1 MFEGTL
7 MCTKKIEGSGS
18 RAAFTLIELLVVI
31 AIIAVLVALIMPAVQ
46 SARESANRAKC
57 QNNLKQLNLAA
68 QEYHDA
74 FNSFPAGWYCS
85 VPTYD
90 ANGNLTSG
98 DINCATPSTP
108 YQNYM
113 WSGLVGLFLKM
124 EQNNLYNEINFGVY
138 YTPTVQGT
146 TAPDN
151 ATAIRR
157 TIEGF
162 VCPSNRRPTTVA
174 TGTGSQVTSQLG
186 PSDYRGNMAAGMI
199 LPNSDSGCATLDP
212 TNIFCNIYDNGLTY
226 QNSSVNM
233 AEITDGS
240 SSTIIMG
247 ESISP
252 SGVWSQA
259 TSSVVRTNIDRTI
272 NKPIPFNGTL
282 SWTYWASKHPSAVNF
297 AYCDGSVRPVTS
309 QINKLVLI
317 KLCTRSGG
325 ETVSS
330 DEVK

>member
-7 MCTKKIEGSGS
+7 MRTKIDGTRS

-85 VPTYD
+85 VPQYD
-90 ANGNLTSG
+90 ANGNLISG
-98 DINCATPSTP
+98 DINCATPGTP

-113 WSGLVGLFLKM
+113 WNGLIGLFLKM
-124 EQNNLYNEINFGVY
+124 EQNNLYNEINFNLA
-138 YTPTVQGT
+138 T
-146 TAPDN
+146 TMPDN

-157 TIEGF
+157 TVDGF

-174 TGTGSQVTSQLG
+174 TGTGSQTSSQLG
-186 PSDYRGNMAAGMI
+186 PSDYRGNMAAGMVP
-199 LPNSDSGCATLDP
+199 PNSQSGCPTQDP
-212 TNIFCNIYDNGLTY
+212 TNPSCLYYDNGVTY
-226 QNSSVNM
+226 QNSTVNM
-233 AEITDGS
+233 ADITDGS
-240 SSTIIMG
+240 SATIILG
-247 ESISP
+247 ESIYP
-252 SGVWSQA
+252 QGVWSQA
-259 TSSVVRTNIDRTI
+259 TTSVVRTNIDRNI
-272 NKPIPFNGTL
+272 NKPIIVNVNGANVNY
-282 SWTYWASKHPSAVNF
+282 WTYWASKHPSAVNF

-325 ETVSS
+325 EAVSS
-330 DEVK
+330 DEMK